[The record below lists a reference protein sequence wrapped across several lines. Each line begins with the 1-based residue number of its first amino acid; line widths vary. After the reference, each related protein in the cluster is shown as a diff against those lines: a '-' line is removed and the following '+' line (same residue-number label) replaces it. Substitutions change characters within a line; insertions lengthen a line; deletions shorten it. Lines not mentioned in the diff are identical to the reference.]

1 MKKSALKRTTN
12 FKPVYFTKAGWFY
25 IIVTIVLGFAAV
37 NTGNNLIFIIVSFL
51 LAVMAISGFYGKKN
65 INNIKINLRM
75 PAEIYAGSAFIVRLK
90 AENEKKFLDSYLLKI
105 RFYEGEVFFGRIGR
119 QSIKEGRTDLIFQKR
134 GINCIKEIV
143 LYSRF
148 PFNFF
153 VRCKRVPVSSEAVV
167 FPKPVKSNESARSY
181 SLNETEGNAVKDNQ
195 ASEELSSIRN
205 YEYGDSLRLI
215 HWKHFAKS
223 DELKAKNFSGGLNSP
238 VVIDLSGLDFVSES
252 ELSAAAYDIID
263 LIKNN
268 IPVGLKTDND
278 YFPPGISH
286 GHKLNLL
293 RYLALYDD
301 NK

>member
-1 MKKSALKRTTN
+1 MKTLSFKKNTN

-51 LAVMAISGFYGKKN
+51 LAAMAISGFYGKKN
-65 INNIKINLRM
+65 INNININLKM
-75 PAEIYAGSAFIVRLK
+75 PAEIYAESAFIVK
-90 AENEKKFLDSYLLKI
+90 MKVENEKKILDSYLLKMKFCESEI
-105 RFYEGEVFFGRIGR
+105 FFGRIGR
-119 QSIKEGRTDLIFQKR
+119 KSSMEGKTDLMFQER
-134 GINCIKEIV
+134 GINRIKEIF

-153 VRCKRVPVSSEAVV
+153 VRCKRIPVNSETVV
-167 FPKPVKSNESARSY
+167 FPKPVKSSESARSY
-181 SLNETEGNAVKDNQ
+181 SLNDAEGSTVKDNY

-223 DELKAKNFSGGLNSP
+223 DELKAKNFSGGLTSP
-238 VVIDLSGLDFVSES
+238 VVIDMSGLDFVSEA
-252 ELSAAAYDIID
+252 EISAAAYDVID

-268 IPVGLKTDND
+268 IPTGLKTDSD
-278 YFPPGISH
+278 YFLPNVTNR
-286 GHKLNLL
+286 HKLNLL